1 VLRRSPPP
9 RDPTIDRLLGDAGT
23 NARRAAHVLAQ
34 LFRECPDDLR
44 RLADDLRA
52 HEHEADRI
60 THDIIHRLRELG
72 PSRAPIDLGDGFRL
86 ATTLDDILDHI
97 EQTAAL
103 MVVFNVE
110 AAMEQAV
117 TLAEL
122 LDQSTG
128 RVADALDAY
137 ITGQELGPH
146 LTEIHRLE
154 NEGDRVSREALTD
167 LFAGGIDPMVVI
179 RWKDLY
185 ESLESAIDACEHV
198 AIQIESLQLT
208 AG

>member
-1 VLRRSPPP
+1 M
-9 RDPTIDRLLGDAGT
+9 
-23 NARRAAHVLAQ
+23 LAQ
-34 LFRECPDDLR
+34 LFRECPDELS
-44 RLADDLRA
+44 RLADDLRD

-60 THDIIHRLRELG
+60 THDLIHRLRELG
-72 PSRAPIDLGDGFRL
+72 PSRSPIDLGDGFRL

-117 TLAEL
+117 ELADL
-122 LDQSTG
+122 LDQATS

-137 ITGQELGPH
+137 VSGQELGPH

>member
-1 VLRRSPPP
+1 
-9 RDPTIDRLLGDAGT
+9 
-23 NARRAAHVLAQ
+23 
-34 LFRECPDDLR
+34 
-44 RLADDLRA
+44 
-52 HEHEADRI
+52 
-60 THDIIHRLRELG
+60 
-72 PSRAPIDLGDGFRL
+72 
-86 ATTLDDILDHI
+86 
-97 EQTAAL
+97 

-110 AAMEQAV
+110 AAFEQAV
-117 TLAEL
+117 ELADL
-122 LDQSTG
+122 LEQSTS

-137 ITGQELGPH
+137 VTGQELGPS
-146 LTEIHRLE
+146 LTEVHRLE

-208 AG
+208 SG